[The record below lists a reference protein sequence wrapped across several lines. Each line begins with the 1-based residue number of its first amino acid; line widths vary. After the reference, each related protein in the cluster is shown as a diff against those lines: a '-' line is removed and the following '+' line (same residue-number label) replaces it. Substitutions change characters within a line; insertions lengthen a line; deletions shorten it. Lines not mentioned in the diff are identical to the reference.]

1 MADPI
6 KIIGAEIALTTANT
20 VANASLVRVVNT
32 HATED
37 AVITIKNSN
46 GDTLGSFTLGSAP
59 ADYSNEAVVKQP
71 TDTLAAAGGTVK
83 AAPMAYR

>member
-6 KIIGAEIALTTANT
+6 KVIGQEISLTTANT
-20 VANASLVRVVNT
+20 VSAASLVRVVNT

-37 AVITIKNSN
+37 AVVTIRNASN
-46 GDTLGSFTLGSAP
+46 TIIGSFTLGSAP

-71 TDTLAAAGGTVK
+71 TDTLAATGGAVK
-83 AAPMAYR
+83 AAPLAYR